1 MPDQKTVLATSVYD
15 RLKERIMDQQYP
27 PGERLNI
34 DALAVD
40 LAVSPTPIREAL
52 ARLSAERL
60 ITFEAY
66 KGYRVSPL
74 LTLEQVHD
82 LMHARRLIEVDGA
95 RLAAKHIMLP
105 DLITVEKIM
114 QRILDE
120 SAHTEVGSW
129 SYGYRQ
135 FNQLDKNFHEL
146 ILAAADNQFL
156 LGAYRSLNV
165 HIELGR
171 FYQVFQ
177 EMDQQQTCVEHDA
190 IFRALKAHD
199 SDVAAAAVEVHLDA
213 TEDRIFRL
221 IDKYPH
227 AVNAVAVK
235 GTR

>member
-1 MPDQKTVLATSVYD
+1 
-15 RLKERIMDQQYP
+15 MDQHYS
-27 PGERLNI
+27 PGDRLNI
-34 DALAVD
+34 DALAID

-52 ARLSAERL
+52 ARLAAERL

-82 LMHARRLIEVDGA
+82 LMHTRRLLEVDGA
-95 RLAAKHIMLP
+95 RLAARHIMLP
-105 DLITVEKIM
+105 DLITVERIL

-120 SAHTEVGSW
+120 SAHTVVGSW
-129 SYGYRQ
+129 SHGYRQ
-135 FNQLDKNFHEL
+135 FNQLDKEFHEL
-146 ILAAADNQFL
+146 MLTAADNQFL
-156 LGAYRSLNV
+156 LAAHRSLNI

-177 EMDQQQTCVEHDA
+177 ELDQQQTCVEHAA
-190 IFRALKAHD
+190 IFHALKAHD
-199 SDVAAAAVEVHLDA
+199 PEAAAAAVESHLHN

-227 AVNAVAVK
+227 AVTAGNTK
-235 GTR
+235 GMR

>member
-1 MPDQKTVLATSVYD
+1 MPDPKTVLATSVYD
-15 RLKERIMDQQYP
+15 QLKERIMDQHYP

-34 DALAVD
+34 DAIAVD
-40 LAVSPTPIREAL
+40 LSVSPTPIREAM
-52 ARLSAERL
+52 ARLAAERL

-74 LTLEQVHD
+74 LTLEQVVD

-95 RLAAKHIMLP
+95 HLAARHIMLP

-120 SAHTEVGSW
+120 SAHTDVGSW
-129 SYGYRQ
+129 SHGYRQ
-135 FNQLDKNFHEL
+135 FNQLDKEFHEL
-146 ILAAADNQFL
+146 ILTAADNQFL
-156 LGAYRSLNV
+156 LTAYRSLNI

-177 EMDQQQTCVEHDA
+177 ELDQRQTCIEHDA
-190 IFRALKAHD
+190 IFQALRAHNSEA
-199 SDVAAAAVEVHLDA
+199 AAAAVEAHLHA

-221 IDKYPH
+221 IAKYPH
-227 AVNAVAVK
+227 AVTAVATK

>member
-1 MPDQKTVLATSVYD
+1 LA
-15 RLKERIMDQQYP
+15 I
-27 PGERLNI
+27 
-34 DALAVD
+34 D

-52 ARLSAERL
+52 ARLAAERL

-82 LMHARRLIEVDGA
+82 LMHTRRLLEVDGA
-95 RLAAKHIMLP
+95 RLAARHIMLP
-105 DLITVEKIM
+105 DLITVERIL

-120 SAHTEVGSW
+120 SAHTVVGSW
-129 SYGYRQ
+129 SHGYRQ
-135 FNQLDKNFHEL
+135 FNQLDKEFHEL
-146 ILAAADNQFL
+146 MLTAADNQFL
-156 LGAYRSLNV
+156 LAAHRSLNI

-177 EMDQQQTCVEHDA
+177 ELDQQQTCVEHAA
-190 IFRALKAHD
+190 IFHALKAHD
-199 SDVAAAAVEVHLDA
+199 PEAAAAAVESHLHN

-227 AVNAVAVK
+227 AVTAGNTK
-235 GTR
+235 GMR

>member
-15 RLKERIMDQQYP
+15 RIKERIMDQHYP

-52 ARLSAERL
+52 ARLAAERL

-82 LMHARRLIEVDGA
+82 LMHARRLLEVDGA

-129 SYGYRQ
+129 SHGYRQ
-135 FNQLDKNFHEL
+135 FNQLDKDFHEL
-146 ILAAADNQFL
+146 ILTAADNLFL

-199 SDVAAAAVEVHLDA
+199 GDAAAAAVEAHLHA

-227 AVNAVAVK
+227 AVTAVAK

>member
-1 MPDQKTVLATSVYD
+1 MPDQKTVLASSVYE
-15 RLKERIMDQQYP
+15 RLKERVMDQVYP
-27 PGERLNI
+27 PGERLNM

-52 ARLSAERL
+52 ARLAAERL

-95 RLAAKHIMLP
+95 RLAARHIMLP
-105 DLITVEKIM
+105 DLITVERIM

-129 SYGYRQ
+129 SHGYRR
-135 FNQLDKNFHEL
+135 FNQLDKEFHEL
-146 ILAAADNQFL
+146 ILAAAGNQFL
-156 LGAYRSLNV
+156 LAAHRSLNV

-177 EMDQQQTCVEHDA
+177 EMDQQRTCVEHAA
-190 IFRALKAHD
+190 IFQALKAHD
-199 SDVAAAAVEVHLDA
+199 PDGAAAAVEAHLRN

-221 IDKYPH
+221 IDKYAQ
-227 AVNAVAVK
+227 AVTASGGK
-235 GTR
+235 GSR

>member
-15 RLKERIMDQQYP
+15 RLKARIMDQHYP

-34 DALAVD
+34 DALAID

-52 ARLSAERL
+52 ARLAAERL

-82 LMHARRLIEVDGA
+82 LMHARRLLEVDGA
-95 RLAAKHIMLP
+95 RLAARHIMLP

-114 QRILDE
+114 QRILEE
-120 SAHTEVGSW
+120 SAHTELGSW
-129 SYGYRQ
+129 SRGYRR
-135 FNQLDKNFHEL
+135 FNQLDKEFHEL
-146 ILAAADNQFL
+146 ILTAADNQFL

-177 EMDQQQTCVEHDA
+177 ELDQQQTLVEHDA

-199 SDVAAAAVEVHLDA
+199 GAAAAAAVEAHLHA
-213 TEDRIFRL
+213 TEERIFRL

-227 AVNAVAVK
+227 AVTAVGTK